1 MRVGDVLAANDVE
14 PEDAVGTKTSEMPR
28 KRCLI
33 QSHRLVSQ
41 TSRKNNKSFHL
52 PFTIQEKHL
61 NLTIKQSLKPCQ
73 KKQ

>member
-33 QSHRLVSQ
+33 QSHSMVSKEAAKLRINLLSC
-41 TSRKNNKSFHL
+41 TLRKNFANFAS
-52 PFTIQEKHL
+52 
-61 NLTIKQSLKPCQ
+61 
-73 KKQ
+73 